1 MSYVYKWACHISVL
15 KLGSKYYCK
24 KRIGN
29 SLAVQWLGLG
39 AYTARGLGSI
49 GAKVKS
55 SRHTR
60 KLGGREA
67 RLPRWTRLGE
77 GEKAD

>member
-49 GAKVKS
+49 PGQGTNILQAVKYGQKK
-55 SRHTR
+55 R
-60 KLGGREA
+60 K
-67 RLPRWTRLGE
+67 
-77 GEKAD
+77 

>member
-1 MSYVYKWACHISVL
+1 MTYVYKWACHISVL
-15 KLGSKYYCK
+15 KLGSKYYCQKKK

-49 GAKVKS
+49 PGQGTNILQAVKYGQKK
-55 SRHTR
+55 R
-60 KLGGREA
+60 K
-67 RLPRWTRLGE
+67 
-77 GEKAD
+77 